1 MLDTKKIEE
10 IVEALSHVIIAGKKI
25 SADKKVN
32 LEDLPA
38 AMELIVKLPSIAA
51 AFADIKL
58 AVEEA
63 KDLANILKAGKLPAP
78 TRIVEEAIV
87 GPPEDATTPET
98 VDLQFNPSLITI
110 K

>member
-63 KDLANILKAGKLPAP
+63 KDLDVAEVVA
-78 TRIVEEAIV
+78 
-87 GPPEDATTPET
+87 
-98 VDLQFNPSLITI
+98 LIKKI
-110 K
+110 DDKVKEIEQA